1 MLYVVIVFDFNSR
14 NIRCLFVV
22 TVVRVVMAV
31 VMMRA
36 AMTTV
41 GLVNAGHRI
50 HKVFFLMSMLLQ
62 ALRQRHVTK
71 RE

>member
-1 MLYVVIVFDFNSR
+1 MLYVVIVFNFNSR
-14 NIRCLFVV
+14 NFRCFVV
-22 TVVRVVMAV
+22 TFVRVVMAV

-41 GLVNAGHRI
+41 GLVNAGHRVHEVI
-50 HKVFFLMSMLLQ
+50 FLMPLFLQ

>member
-1 MLYVVIVFDFNSR
+1 MLYVVIVFNLNSR

-41 GLVNAGHRI
+41 GLVNAGHII

-62 ALRQRHVTK
+62 ALRQRHVT
-71 RE
+71 